1 MHKDNSSAEFYK
13 QKAIEEARR
22 NLQPKIVDTKEI
34 YRTNGYLSR
43 ENSPQTE
50 KEKGYN
56 ANYKNIK
63 RLSSPTTYDNSSRT
77 LQSSAVRDTTDY
89 SKVHGLNYST
99 GDFRVQPELSPKT
112 KRWINE
118 TQEQANSAKVADARA
133 TPFDDSYRSQSP
145 KSNRNYMNSSRSSSS
160 SHSRCTKKPRF
171 EIIDD
176 EEEQIQPQK
185 SHVRTPSMEQRKK
198 PSYVVTETNSRKSP
212 LRQQLQNRRYDDY
225 SDY

>member
-1 MHKDNSSAEFYK
+1 MTLEPKTPTRSSIVSKNSNKNYNGEDNIKNESFMHKDNSSAEFYK

-99 GDFRVQPELSPKT
+99 GDFRV
-112 KRWINE
+112 
-118 TQEQANSAKVADARA
+118 
-133 TPFDDSYRSQSP
+133 
-145 KSNRNYMNSSRSSSS
+145 
-160 SHSRCTKKPRF
+160 
-171 EIIDD
+171 
-176 EEEQIQPQK
+176 
-185 SHVRTPSMEQRKK
+185 
-198 PSYVVTETNSRKSP
+198 
-212 LRQQLQNRRYDDY
+212 
-225 SDY
+225 